1 MNWLEHHEPNSVLF
15 VCFGSSTRF
24 SNDQL
29 KEITLALE
37 GANCPYILV
46 VKDQQ
51 DTNNNHEETLM
62 KSDKCF
68 IIKGWAPQVLILKHR
83 AIGGFM
89 THCGW
94 NSILEGLTL
103 GVPLITWPM
112 FAEQF
117 HNNNLLEQLGL
128 SIRVKGADVW
138 NSGFIVS
145 SPVLSRE
152 KVELAVKRLMCDSE
166 ESRKIRANVKLMA
179 EKLKEV
185 PLFHISS
192 R

>member
-1 MNWLEHHEPNSVLF
+1 
-15 VCFGSSTRF
+15 
-24 SNDQL
+24 
-29 KEITLALE
+29 
-37 GANCPYILV
+37 
-46 VKDQQ
+46 
-51 DTNNNHEETLM
+51 
-62 KSDKCF
+62 
-68 IIKGWAPQVLILKHR
+68 
-83 AIGGFM
+83 M